1 MAASCITIYTMRLCC
16 VHSYLSGDQLDRFD
30 PIAVYTHMQ
39 TIGVCMY
46 IRETELAWAY
56 LIDPELTR
64 RRDQDLYE

>member
-1 MAASCITIYTMRLCC
+1 MRLCC

-30 PIAVYTHMQ
+30 PIAVYTQAQ

-46 IRETELAWAY
+46 IKEGHLAWAY

-64 RRDQDLYE
+64 RPAQDLYE

>member
-1 MAASCITIYTMRLCC
+1 MT
-16 VHSYLSGDQLDRFD
+16 GDQLDRFD
-30 PIAVYTHMQ
+30 PIAVYTHVQ

-64 RRDQDLYE
+64 RQDQDLYE

>member
-1 MAASCITIYTMRLCC
+1 MAVSCITIYTMRLCC
-16 VHSYLSGDQLDRFD
+16 VHSYYSGDQLDRFD
-30 PIAVYTHMQ
+30 PIAVYTQAQ

-46 IRETELAWAY
+46 IKEGHLAWAY

>member
-1 MAASCITIYTMRLCC
+1 MRLCC
-16 VHSYLSGDQLDRFD
+16 VHTYLEGDQLDRFD

-39 TIGVCMY
+39 TIGVCMH
-46 IRETELAWAY
+46 IREHHLAWAY